1 MREKLRDIRKPK
13 AIKSKTASVRS
24 TVLIFLFGIVTGFAA
39 KWLDSLV
46 FDDTIPWLRVMERL
60 DLGDLFTALAIW
72 LLLALIIAVFSYTPG
87 KAAVNVFVFFAG
99 MCAAY
104 HLYSILFSGF
114 DPGNYMLIWYG
125 ITLISPVMAVL
136 CWYAKGEST
145 ASIILSALILWV
157 MAMNCFSV
165 GHWYFYLLD
174 TINTLIFLAAAAVL
188 YKSPKQTAIAVLA
201 GLILAVALRQYI
213 PFIPGF

>member
-1 MREKLRDIRKPK
+1 MIERLDDIRKPK
-13 AIKSKTASVRS
+13 KTGSRKKSVRN
-24 TVLIFLFGIVTGFAA
+24 TVLIFVFGLFMGFAA

-46 FDDTIPWLRVMERL
+46 FDDAVPWLRVMERL
-60 DLGDLFTALAIW
+60 DLGNLFTLLAPW
-72 LLLALIIAVFSYTPG
+72 LLLALIIAVFSYSPG

-114 DPGNYMLIWYG
+114 NPGSYMLIWYA
-125 ITLISPVMAVL
+125 ITLVSPVMAVL
-136 CWYAKGEST
+136 CWYAKGGTTPSIVLST
-145 ASIILSALILWV
+145 LILWV

-174 TINTLIFLAAAAVL
+174 AADTVIFLAAVAVL
-188 YKSPKQTAIAVLA
+188 YKTPKQTAIAVLA
-201 GLILAVALRQYI
+201 GLVLAVALRQYI
-213 PFIPGF
+213 PYLPG

>member
-1 MREKLRDIRKPK
+1 
-13 AIKSKTASVRS
+13 
-24 TVLIFLFGIVTGFAA
+24 
-39 KWLDSLV
+39 
-46 FDDTIPWLRVMERL
+46 
-60 DLGDLFTALAIW
+60 
-72 LLLALIIAVFSYTPG
+72 
-87 KAAVNVFVFFAG
+87 
-99 MCAAY
+99 
-104 HLYSILFSGF
+104 
-114 DPGNYMLIWYG
+114 MLIWYG
-125 ITLISPVMAVL
+125 ITLVSPVMAVL

>member
-1 MREKLRDIRKPK
+1 MREKLRDIRNPK
-13 AIKSKTASVRS
+13 AITSKTASVRS

-46 FDDTIPWLRVMERL
+46 FDDAIPWLRVMERL
-60 DLGDLFTALAIW
+60 DLGNLFTALAIW

-125 ITLISPVMAVL
+125 ITLISSVMAV
-136 CWYAKGEST
+136 
-145 ASIILSALILWV
+145 
-157 MAMNCFSV
+157 
-165 GHWYFYLLD
+165 
-174 TINTLIFLAAAAVL
+174 AV
-188 YKSPKQTAIAVLA
+188 
-201 GLILAVALRQYI
+201 
-213 PFIPGF
+213 